1 MASGRDDFIIAVR
14 SAFLKKSN
22 KQQFSLLALILFSI
36 FLIFLSNLNFI
47 GINYIKIG
55 VNETV
60 YRLSALVSYPEKK
73 INKSIIFLSEYLNVY
88 KENKILKDQ
97 IDKLNT
103 KKLNYIFLENE
114 NKKLK
119 EIVGENTNSSEGII
133 SKVLIDKD
141 GKFLKSIILN
151 KGSKDGI
158 KKGMVVLEKNYL
170 VGQVIEVNFTTS
182 RAILISDLNSNIP
195 VVIEPGSFQSIL
207 SGTGKNYGKIKYSKN
222 KLLLNEDTIVYTSGS
237 GGNFRSGLP
246 VGKINNGIEELAV
259 EFFSELSQLS
269 YVKIQSIEEK
279 MDWDGCWKK
288 NKFKK

>member
-36 FLIFLSNLNFI
+36 LLIFLSNLNFI
-47 GINYIKIG
+47 GIKYIKIG
-55 VNETV
+55 VNEAT
-60 YRLSALVSYPEKK
+60 YRLSAIISYPEKK
-73 INKSIIFLSEYLNVY
+73 INESYVFLSEYLNVY
-88 KENKILKDQ
+88 KENQNLKDK
-97 IDKLNT
+97 IDELNT
-103 KKLNYIFLENE
+103 KKLNFKFLENE

-119 EIVGENTNSSEGII
+119 EIIGENTNISEGII

-151 KGSKDGI
+151 KGSKHKI

-170 VGQVIEVNFTTS
+170 VGQIIEVNYTTS

-207 SGTGKNYGKIKYSKN
+207 SGTGKNYGKIKYSKD
-222 KLLLNEDTIVYTSGS
+222 KLFLDEDAIVYTSGS
-237 GGNFRSGLP
+237 GGNFRAGLP
-246 VGKINNGIEELAV
+246 IGKINNEIENLAV
-259 EFFSELSQLS
+259 DFFSDLSQLS
-269 YVKIQSIEEK
+269 LVKIQSIESQI
-279 MDWDGCWKK
+279 D
-288 NKFKK
+288 